1 MTDPAPAARPDEP
14 FPDYYNDLA
23 GTLAHAWQMIGR
35 ATQDR
40 KCAFHTP
47 VVSTSSPNEGPQARV
62 MVLRRFDADTRR
74 LSFYTDLRSAKIPV
88 LAHDPRV
95 AVTFYDAPRKVQ
107 LRLNGLVAVH
117 AGDALAHDR
126 WKASGESSLRC
137 YLGRAPGT
145 PSAEPTSGLPSDMQ
159 ASIPSRAELAP
170 GQQHFAVLEVDVQRL
185 EWLYLHSRG
194 QRRALYQWQTGA
206 AGQPEQP
213 GKPGHWAMGW
223 LNP

>member
-1 MTDPAPAARPDEP
+1 MTDRAPPARPDEP
-14 FPDYYNDLA
+14 FPDYYNNLP

-47 VVSTSSPNEGPQARV
+47 VVSTSSPSDGPQARV
-62 MVLRRFDADTRR
+62 MVLRRFDADARR
-74 LSFYTDLRSAKIPV
+74 MSFYSDLRSAKVPV
-88 LAHDPRV
+88 LALDPRV
-95 AVTFYDAPRKVQ
+95 AVTFYDAPRKIQ
-107 LRLNGLVAVH
+107 LRVNGVVTVH
-117 AGDALAHDR
+117 AGDALAHER
-126 WKASGESSLRC
+126 WQASGESSLRC
-137 YLGRAPGT
+137 YLGNAPGV
-145 PSAEPTSGLPSDMQ
+145 PSAEPTSGLPSALQ

-194 QRRALYQWQTGA
+194 QRRALYQWQSGA
-206 AGQPEQP
+206 VGQ
-213 GKPGHWAMGW
+213 PGHWTKGW